1 MLILYACI
9 KYFEYDS
16 LHRNR
21 TYTYIVVKYLFIY
34 IYNMY
39 VFILHLRTI
48 RTRIKHYINSIIEH
62 VH

>member
-21 TYTYIVVKYLFIY
+21 TYTYVIVKYI
-34 IYNMY
+34 
-39 VFILHLRTI
+39 TI
-48 RTRIKHYINSIIEH
+48 KDDQNFN
-62 VH
+62 

>member
-21 TYTYIVVKYLFIY
+21 TYAYIVVKYLY
-34 IYNMY
+34 ICICMY
-39 VFILHLRTI
+39 L
-48 RTRIKHYINSIIEH
+48 YITFKDDQNSN
-62 VH
+62 